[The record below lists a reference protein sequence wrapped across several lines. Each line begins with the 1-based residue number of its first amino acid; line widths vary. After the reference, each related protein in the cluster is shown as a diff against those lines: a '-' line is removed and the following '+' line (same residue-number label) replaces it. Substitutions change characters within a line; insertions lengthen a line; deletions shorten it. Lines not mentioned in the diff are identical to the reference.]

1 MIVNGKRL
9 RNETPVDGDSNT
21 QTKRDERNIHS
32 SCSNSTGRKDEV
44 EEHKTKF
51 TICRYKRT
59 LSRIHCHATPPVRPS
74 FPLFPQ
80 YHASTICLSLSLI
93 RSQSQATI
101 NSVHF
106 AHSNPL
112 TGVRETTSG
121 SRLPST
127 IGSRSETAREN
138 TTPASQQ
145 TLFVLNCTTSECSNN
160 FPTAQCDCSDR
171 TLGSGNPHK
180 VDVPNIFPTIL
191 DGVRTRS
198 GELS

>member
-1 MIVNGKRL
+1 MKHRWMEIRTLK
-9 RNETPVDGDSNT
+9 RNEMNETYTRPAQT
-21 QTKRDERNIHS
+21 QLDEKTRWKSIKRNLPS
-32 SCSNSTGRKDEV
+32 AGTN
-44 EEHKTKF
+44 
-51 TICRYKRT
+51 KRT

-80 YHASTICLSLSLI
+80 YHASTICVSLSLI

-138 TTPASQQ
+138 TTPASKQA
-145 TLFVLNCTTSECSNN
+145 LFVLNCTTSECSNN
-160 FPTAQCDCSDR
+160 FPTAQCDCSEPN
-171 TLGSGNPHK
+171 SGQREP
-180 VDVPNIFPTIL
+180 
-191 DGVRTRS
+191 S
-198 GELS
+198 